1 MNLRFNSC
9 EYTKDN
15 PYLSRD
21 CLSFAIQKSCFCTG
35 YSTNFNILQFHHLI
49 GIHIC
54 IIFSHRLSPFNS
66 LRSHHPLKHFEVR
79 IIPRRAIDRK
89 FNGFKC
95 VQIIR
100 NHFFGSTRHHFRLIL
115 ERSASEC
122 AQNHHFV
129 TVQYGNIQNPGQPL
143 LMNFQEFPVTDF
155 YRPVTVTLVE
165 PVARSLPQVRRRT
178 GDHIHII
185 PLCLIHQLRPAR
197 IRLEYGHIRRVNDIR
212 IVDRILCIPMRVI
225 ESFHHF
231 RYAQAEIQAGTPTQT
246 FLLCAGSPLV
256 TPPPG
261 LVAEAKL
268 CTATF
273 WPA

>member
-1 MNLRFNSC
+1 MDSFSFPVISLIRQLYHGTGKTALNLRFNSC

-100 NHFFGSTRHHFRLIL
+100 YRFFGSTCHHFRLIL
-115 ERSASEC
+115 KRPASEC
-122 AQNHHFV
+122 TQNHHFV
-129 TVQYGNIQNPGQPL
+129 TI
-143 LMNFQEFPVTDF
+143 
-155 YRPVTVTLVE
+155 
-165 PVARSLPQVRRRT
+165 
-178 GDHIHII
+178 
-185 PLCLIHQLRPAR
+185 
-197 IRLEYGHIRRVNDIR
+197 
-212 IVDRILCIPMRVI
+212 
-225 ESFHHF
+225 
-231 RYAQAEIQAGTPTQT
+231 
-246 FLLCAGSPLV
+246 
-256 TPPPG
+256 
-261 LVAEAKL
+261 
-268 CTATF
+268 
-273 WPA
+273 

>member
-1 MNLRFNSC
+1 MAVDTKVMNHVRNNRKKPLVNRPDVTVTVSMDSFSFPVISLIRQLYHSTGKTALNLRFNSC

-100 NHFFGSTRHHFRLIL
+100 NHFFGKIGRAH
-115 ERSASEC
+115 
-122 AQNHHFV
+122 V
-129 TVQYGNIQNPGQPL
+129 
-143 LMNFQEFPVTDF
+143 
-155 YRPVTVTLVE
+155 
-165 PVARSLPQVRRRT
+165 
-178 GDHIHII
+178 
-185 PLCLIHQLRPAR
+185 
-197 IRLEYGHIRRVNDIR
+197 
-212 IVDRILCIPMRVI
+212 
-225 ESFHHF
+225 
-231 RYAQAEIQAGTPTQT
+231 
-246 FLLCAGSPLV
+246 
-256 TPPPG
+256 
-261 LVAEAKL
+261 
-268 CTATF
+268 
-273 WPA
+273 